1 MPECEMQGCTKQA
14 SGNNKFCKKCY
25 YSKIYKRRGGGRRNQ
40 GFFRMIVHDSCS
52 DYGEKEVIA
61 RTNKPCGICGEGIT
75 KGSQIQFVTVCLE
88 CAGDKNNSSLIAM
101 SESTFDDFCKIC
113 KKVIPRTASRPK
125 TTKIEEASMPNESEI
140 TLAQM
145 SKDLSRIM
153 NGVVRIKR
161 ETLLKRLIDE
171 CGYSMIDA
179 SITVSSMLANESYI
193 EDDGMILLRKQ
204 SF

>member
-14 SGNNKFCKKCY
+14 SGNYKFCKKCY
-25 YSKIYKRRGGGRRNQ
+25 YSKIYKRRGGGRRHQ
-40 GFFRMIVHDSCS
+40 GFFRMIVHESCS
-52 DYGEKEVIA
+52 DYGEKEEIA
-61 RTNKPCGICGEGIT
+61 RTNKTCGICEEEIT
-75 KGSQIQFVTVCLE
+75 KGSQIQFVTVCIE
-88 CAGDKNNSSLIAM
+88 CAEEKNNSSLIAM

-113 KKVIPRTASRPK
+113 KKVIPRTASKPK
-125 TTKIEEASMPNESEI
+125 SPKSELPNVENESEI

-145 SKDLSRIM
+145 AKDLSRIM

-193 EDDGMILLRKQ
+193 EDDGMILLRKE